1 MDIKKNYLRIF
12 PTVVRVCFITTIEGV
27 STYVQYT
34 FVHHNRCLS
43 CTVTTT

>member
-1 MDIKKNYLRIF
+1 MDKKKIYLRIF
-12 PTVVRVCFITTIEGV
+12 PTVRVCFITTIEGV